1 MSEWFNKCTST
12 PKIRESVP
20 KILFLLKMQFLTE
33 QLPSEQARNL
43 ASKQAVSKQTNLA
56 VFIAE
61 KPDNHTNT
69 ERANIKI
76 KLKKRFFRSFGV
88 WTSIQYKNLN
98 EIGIKIR
105 KHRCVQHHLGGIQL
119 KFHNNRSTTAGEIHD
134 GRKRYNSRG
143 RPSLSPFPC
152 DA

>member
-1 MSEWFNKCTST
+1 
-12 PKIRESVP
+12 
-20 KILFLLKMQFLTE
+20 MQFLTE

-76 KLKKRFFRSFGV
+76 KF
-88 WTSIQYKNLN
+88 
-98 EIGIKIR
+98 
-105 KHRCVQHHLGGIQL
+105 
-119 KFHNNRSTTAGEIHD
+119 
-134 GRKRYNSRG
+134 
-143 RPSLSPFPC
+143 
-152 DA
+152 

>member
-1 MSEWFNKCTST
+1 
-12 PKIRESVP
+12 
-20 KILFLLKMQFLTE
+20 MQFLTE

-76 KLKKRFFRSFGV
+76 KFKKTIFSQFWSMNFNPV
-88 WTSIQYKNLN
+88 
-98 EIGIKIR
+98 
-105 KHRCVQHHLGGIQL
+105 
-119 KFHNNRSTTAGEIHD
+119 
-134 GRKRYNSRG
+134 
-143 RPSLSPFPC
+143 
-152 DA
+152 